1 MIPAEVWA
9 GLAILFGGIWI
20 LVRIADSR
28 RSRARV
34 MVNADTVTA
43 AHGLTQAYLGLLR
56 AGKKGL
62 RDASGLPR
70 PKEEIGR
77 ALKTM
82 LCYYRGHGEHGRT
95 PELRDAY
102 LDLAEFQSLTQG
114 LGKAEA
120 AIESERRRLLQDIE
134 HFLAKARL

>member
-9 GLAILFGGIWI
+9 GLAVLFGGIWI
-20 LVRIADSR
+20 LVRVADNR

-34 MVNADTVTA
+34 KVDADAVTA
-43 AHGLTQAYLGLLR
+43 AHALTRAYLGLLQ

-70 PKEEIGR
+70 SKEEIGR
-77 ALKTM
+77 AIKTM
-82 LCYYRGHGEHGRT
+82 LCYYRGNGEHGRI

-102 LDLAEFQSLTQG
+102 LALAEFQSLTQG
-114 LGKAEA
+114 VTRAGA
-120 AIESERRRLLQDIE
+120 AIEPERRRLLQDIE
-134 HFLAKARL
+134 HFLAGFRL